1 MISLKQIW
9 LIYSIVYSLYALVM
23 SIYSTDQTTS
33 WWTILQE
40 ICKIIAKTYQL
51 AMTIPSVKEWVERL
65 KTSLVNKIRNPDTE
79 LQEIVVQS

>member
-9 LIYSIVYSLYALVM
+9 LICLIIYSLYALVM
-23 SIYSTDQTTS
+23 SSTDETTS

-40 ICKIIAKTYQL
+40 ICKIIVKTYEL
-51 AMTIPSVKEWVERL
+51 VMTIPSVKEWVERL

>member
-40 ICKIIAKTYQL
+40 ICKIIAKAYQL

-79 LQEIVVQS
+79 LQEIVVES